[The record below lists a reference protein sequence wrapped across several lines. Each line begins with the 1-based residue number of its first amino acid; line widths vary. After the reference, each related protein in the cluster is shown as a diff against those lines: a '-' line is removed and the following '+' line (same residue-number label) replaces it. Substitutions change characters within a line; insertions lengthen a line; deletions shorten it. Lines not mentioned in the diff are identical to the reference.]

1 MPVLQKNLNF
11 CSFEFNWVLL
21 QTRFIFIVN
30 PFGDPLYEGTEK
42 MSDYNEEYFID
53 FQTVPQRGEFCET
66 ELATKNIRLFV

>member
-1 MPVLQKNLNF
+1 M
-11 CSFEFNWVLL
+11 
-21 QTRFIFIVN
+21 N

-66 ELATKNIRLFV
+66 ELATKNIRLFVCLNTKDKRFLITEDTCCFNY

>member
-1 MPVLQKNLNF
+1 M
-11 CSFEFNWVLL
+11 
-21 QTRFIFIVN
+21 N